1 MSTRSAL
8 TIARKGMVHVIDL
21 LKDLI
26 EGGFIGQAIIGTL
39 VWGLIT
45 YLIVQRAAVDN
56 RLYDAGFIVIGYL
69 FHMTQTAVAT
79 RLRSVTKRKNDECIE
94 ALNGGD

>member
-1 MSTRSAL
+1 MWD
-8 TIARKGMVHVIDL
+8 KL
-21 LKDLI
+21 LSFLQSLI

-45 YLIVQRAAVDN
+45 YLIVQQAPVDN

-69 FHMTQTAVAT
+69 FHMAQTAATTHQAVKAT
-79 RLRSVTKRKNDECIE
+79 RRIADCPES
-94 ALNGGD
+94 GDGPNQARG